1 MAESKYF
8 YSTDVFFFLSHE
20 SRLLTLVAH
29 GVTVLYELDQNAQ
42 TERQIEDQHQ
52 ELKRG
57 DDDKATTE
65 NRRFYKI
72 SAEM

>member
-1 MAESKYF
+1 M
-8 YSTDVFFFLSHE
+8 FFFFPSHE

-29 GVTVLYELDQNAQ
+29 GVTVLYELDPNAQ